1 MLTRAIA
8 LKTAK
13 EFVGKCA
20 EQNINFNKVILFGST
35 ARDEARDDSDI
46 DLLLVSDQFGHDQWE
61 NARLIARIN
70 KKYST
75 IEAHTYPTDYFA
87 TSDPFIDEVKK
98 NGIEIK

>member
-1 MLTRAIA
+1 MPTRAIA
-8 LKTAK
+8 LKTVH
-13 EFVGKCA
+13 EFLGKCA

-46 DLLLVSDQFGHDQWE
+46 DLLLVSDQFGYDRWE
-61 NARLIARIN
+61 NARLIARVN

-87 TSDPFIDEVKK
+87 TGDPFIDEIKT